1 METLHTYKQ
10 FVKVV
15 LPLALPKLY
24 TYAVPDELIEANAIG
39 KRVEVQF
46 GKQKLYTAIVYSI
59 STEAPTD
66 YVPKEIIAVVDEQPI
81 VTQTQLDFWYWM
93 ASYYMCTLGDVMNA
107 ALPAYFKLDS
117 ETSFVKNP
125 FHEVDI
131 VALSDDEYLIAEALN
146 HQEQI
151 SLKDITQI
159 LQKKTISKPI
169 KSLLEQKIIYVK
181 ETINEKYTPK
191 FETFV
196 ELDFG
201 IKSKELRLKEIFELV
216 SKSEKQENLL
226 LAYLDLSKKEKSVKR
241 AELLKKAGV
250 TADVLKAL
258 VKKEIFILEDK
269 IVDRVSK
276 NEIEALTNYEL
287 SIEQEVALIETKKL
301 FIEKDVVLLH
311 GITSSGKTLLYID
324 FIKEQL
330 AQGKQV
336 LYLLPEIALTAQL
349 IQRLEKI
356 IGHVAVYHSKFN
368 NAERIEIWNK
378 VLSGETKIVLGARS
392 SVFLPFQNLGLIIV
406 DEEHDSSYK
415 QQDPAPRY
423 QCRDS
428 AIFLATQFNAK
439 VLLGSATP
447 SIESYANAHAK
458 KYGLVKLNTRFGDV
472 QTPEIK
478 FISLTEANKKKD
490 LPAGRHGIVAGIS
503 FILRDEIQH
512 TLDKKEQVILFQ
524 NRRGYAPYLACN
536 VCNWIPQCKNC
547 DVSLT
552 YHKFTNDLRCHYCG
566 YTQSNVTTCK
576 DCGSHEMQQKGLG
589 TERIEEDLKTM
600 FPLAKIGRMD
610 YDTVKSKHGHH
621 KIIAAFEDGEYDILV
636 GTQMITKGLDFTN
649 VSLVGVLN
657 ADSLLFYPDFRAMER
672 AYQLL
677 LQVSGR
683 AGRREKRGNVLIQ
696 IGNVH
701 HVIADFL
708 LNNSYEDFYQSQLQE
723 RKQFNYPPFS
733 RLIKLTIKH
742 KDIKATIEAS
752 SKIADYL
759 QTKYSGWIIG
769 PNAPIIQK
777 INNYYLRDILI
788 KIPRNYKELNS
799 IKINIQQAINGL
811 YQFQSFKQI
820 RVVVD
825 VDCY

>member
-1 METLHTYKQ
+1 METLYTYRQ
-10 FVKVV
+10 FVQVI

-24 TYAVPDELIEANAIG
+24 TYAVPKHLEEYVQAG

-46 GKQKLYTAIVYSI
+46 GKQKLYTAIIHSVS
-59 STEAPTD
+59 ELPPTD
-66 YVPKEIIAVVDEQPI
+66 YVPKEILAVIDEYPI
-81 VTQTQLDFWYWM
+81 VTQIQLDFWQWI

-117 ETSFVKNP
+117 ETTFVKNP
-125 FHEVDI
+125 FQETDI
-131 VALSDDEYLIAEALN
+131 LDLSDDEYMIAEALN
-146 HQEQI
+146 HQEEI

-169 KSLLEQKIIYVK
+169 KSLLEKKIIYVK

-191 FETFV
+191 YETYVELNSEIKNQESKLKETF
-196 ELDFG
+196 D
-201 IKSKELRLKEIFELV
+201 LV
-216 SKSEKQENLL
+216 ARFPKQENLL
-226 LAYLDLSKKEKSVKR
+226 MAYLDLSKKNKLVKR
-241 AELLKKAGV
+241 TELIKKAGV
-250 TADVLKAL
+250 TADVLKSL
-258 VKKEIFILEDK
+258 IKKNIFITEEK
-269 IVDRVSK
+269 VVDRISK
-276 NEIEALTNYEL
+276 NDADELLTYEL
-287 SIEQEVALIETKKL
+287 SPEQQQALTEIKKHY
-301 FIEKDVVLLH
+301 EDKEVVLLH

-324 FIKEQL
+324 LIKEQL

-349 IQRLEKI
+349 VQRLENI
-356 IGHVAVYHSKFN
+356 LGSVAVYHSKFN
-368 NAERIEIWNK
+368 NAERVEIWNK

-392 SVFLPFQNLGLIIV
+392 SVFLPFQHLGLIIT

-415 QQDPAPRY
+415 QQEPAPRY
-423 QCRDS
+423 QCRD
-428 AIFLATQFNAK
+428 AAVYLAKQFNAK

-458 KYGLVKLNTRFGDV
+458 KYGLVKLGSRFGDV

-478 FISLTEANKKKD
+478 FVSITEANKKKEIVS
-490 LPAGRHGIVAGIS
+490 GITFV
-503 FILRDEIQH
+503 LRDEIQ
-512 TLDKKEQVILFQ
+512 LALNKNEQVILFQ
-524 NRRGYAPYLACN
+524 NRRGYAPYIACN

-566 YTQSNVTTCK
+566 FTQSNVNTCK
-576 DCGSHEMQQKGLG
+576 SCGSHELQQKGLG
-589 TERIEEDLKTM
+589 TERIEEDLKVL
-600 FPLAKIGRMD
+600 FPAAKIGRMD

-621 KIIAAFEDGEYDILV
+621 KIIEAFEEGVYDILV
-636 GTQMITKGLDFTN
+636 GTQMVTKGLDFNN

-657 ADSLLFYPDFRAMER
+657 ADALLYYPDFRAMER

-701 HVIADFL
+701 HVIADYI
-708 LNNSYEDFYQSQLQE
+708 LNDSYPDFYNTQMLE
-723 RKQFNYPPFS
+723 RKQYNYPPYS
-733 RLIKLTIKH
+733 RLIQLRIKH
-742 KDIKATIEAS
+742 KDVKTAMEAA
-752 SKIADYL
+752 SKIAEYL
-759 QTKYSGWIIG
+759 QSKYSGWIIG
-769 PNAPIIQK
+769 PTPPIISK
-777 INNYYLRDILI
+777 INNFYLRDILI
-788 KIPRNYKELNS
+788 RIPRNYKELTR
-799 IKINIQQAINGL
+799 IKSDIQQAINGL

>member
-1 METLHTYKQ
+1 METFHTYKQ
-10 FVKVV
+10 FVQVV

-24 TYAVPDELIEANAIG
+24 TYAVPVFLEERIAVG

-46 GKQKLYTAIVYSI
+46 GKQKLYTAIVHSI
-59 STEAPTD
+59 TSIAPTD
-66 YVPKEIIAVVDEQPI
+66 YVPKEILAVIDETPI
-81 VTQTQLDFWYWM
+81 IGQLQLDFWQWL
-93 ASYYMCTLGDVMNA
+93 STYYMCTLGDVMNA

-117 ETSFVKNP
+117 ETYFVKNP
-125 FHEVDI
+125 FNDI
-131 VALSDDEYLIAEALN
+131 DILDLSDDEYLIAEALN
-146 HQEQI
+146 HQEEI
-151 SLKDITQI
+151 SLKDVTDI

-169 KSLLEQKIIYVK
+169 KSLLEKKIIYVK

-191 FETFV
+191 FDTFV
-196 ELDFG
+196 GLAPE
-201 IKSKELRLKEIFELV
+201 IINQASRLKDTFELV
-216 SKSEKQENLL
+216 AKYPNQENLL
-226 LAYLDLSKKEKSVKR
+226 LAYLDLSKKNKSVR
-241 AELLKKAGV
+241 RVELLKKAGV
-250 TADVLKAL
+250 SGEVLKSL
-258 VKKEIFILEDK
+258 IKKNIFTTEEK

-276 NEIEALTNYEL
+276 NEIEELINYDL
-287 SIEQEVALIETKKL
+287 SNEQSVALSEIKNHYND
-301 FIEKDVVLLH
+301 KDVVLLH

-324 FIKEQL
+324 LIKEQI

-349 IQRLEKI
+349 VSRLENI
-356 IGHVAVYHSKFN
+356 IGNIAVYHSKFN
-368 NAERIEIWNK
+368 NAERVEIWNK
-378 VLSGETKIVLGARS
+378 VLSNETKVVLGARS
-392 SVFLPFQNLGLIIV
+392 SVFLPFQQLGLVIV

-415 QQDPAPRY
+415 QQEPAPRY
-423 QCRDS
+423 QCRDA
-428 AIFLATQFNAK
+428 AIYLAKQFNAK

-478 FISLTEANKKKD
+478 FISLTEANKKKEITS
-490 LPAGRHGIVAGIS
+490 GVT

-512 TLDKKEQVILFQ
+512 ALNRKEQVILFQ
-524 NRRGYAPYLACN
+524 NRRGYAPYIACN

-566 YTQSNVTTCK
+566 YTQSNVNTCK
-576 DCGSHEMQQKGLG
+576 SCGSHELQQKGLG
-589 TERIEEDLKTM
+589 TERIEEDLKVM
-600 FPLAKIGRMD
+600 FPAAKIGRMD
-610 YDTVKSKHGHH
+610 YDTVKSKNGHH
-621 KIIAAFEDGEYDILV
+621 KIIEAFEEGAYDILV
-636 GTQMITKGLDFTN
+636 GTQMVTKGLDFTN

-657 ADSLLFYPDFRAMER
+657 ADALLYYPDFRAMER

-683 AGRREKRGNVLIQ
+683 AGRREKRGNVFIQ

-701 HVIADFL
+701 HVIADYI
-708 LNNSYEDFYQSQLQE
+708 LNESYEDFYNAQMLE
-723 RKQFNYPPFS
+723 RKQFNYPPYS
-733 RLIKLTIKH
+733 RLVQLTIKH
-742 KDIKATIEAS
+742 KDVKTTIEAAN
-752 SKIADYL
+752 KIADYL

-769 PNAPIIQK
+769 PTPPIISK

-788 KIPRNYKELNS
+788 KIPRNYKELNR
-799 IKINIQQAINGL
+799 IKHDIQQAINGL

>member
-1 METLHTYKQ
+1 METFHTYKQ
-10 FVKVV
+10 FVQVV

-24 TYAVPDELIEANAIG
+24 TYAVPNVLEERIIVG

-46 GKQKLYTAIVYSI
+46 GKQKLYTAIVHSI
-59 STEAPTD
+59 SSIPPTD
-66 YVPKEIIAVVDEQPI
+66 YVPKEILSVIDEEPI
-81 VTQTQLDFWYWM
+81 VTQLQLYFWQWM
-93 ASYYMCTLGDVMNA
+93 SSYYMCTLGDVMNA

-117 ETSFVKNP
+117 ETYFIKNP
-125 FHEVDI
+125 FNDVDI
-131 VALSDDEYLIAEALN
+131 LDLSDDEYLIVEALN
-146 HQEQI
+146 HQDEI
-151 SLKDITQI
+151 SLKDVTDI
-159 LQKKTISKPI
+159 LQKKTISKSI
-169 KSLLEQKIIYVK
+169 KSLLEKKIIYVK

-196 ELDFG
+196 ELNSD
-201 IKSKELRLKEIFELV
+201 IKNQESRLKDTFELV
-216 SKSEKQENLL
+216 AKYPNQENLL
-226 LAYLDLSKKEKSVKR
+226 LAYLDLSKKNKSVKR
-241 AELLKKAGV
+241 SELLKKAGV
-250 TADVLKAL
+250 SGEVLKSL
-258 VKKEIFILEDK
+258 IKKNIFTTEEK

-276 NEIEALTNYEL
+276 KEIEELTNYDL
-287 SIEQEVALIETKKL
+287 SNEQSTALIETKEHYKD
-301 FIEKDVVLLH
+301 KDVVLLH

-324 FIKEQL
+324 LIKEQL

-349 IQRLEKI
+349 VSRLENI
-356 IGHVAVYHSKFN
+356 IGNIAVYHSKFN

-378 VLSGETKIVLGARS
+378 VLSNETKVVLGARS
-392 SVFLPFQNLGLIIV
+392 SVFLPFQQLGLVIV

-415 QQDPAPRY
+415 QQEPAPRY
-423 QCRDS
+423 QCRDA
-428 AIFLATQFNAK
+428 AIYLAKQFNAK

-478 FISLTEANKKKD
+478 FISLTETNKKKEITS
-490 LPAGRHGIVAGIS
+490 GVT

-512 TLDKKEQVILFQ
+512 ALNRKEQVILFQ
-524 NRRGYAPYLACN
+524 NRRGYAPYIACN

-566 YTQSNVTTCK
+566 YTQSNVSTCK
-576 DCGSHEMQQKGLG
+576 SCGSHELQQKGLG
-589 TERIEEDLKTM
+589 TERIEEDLKVM
-600 FPLAKIGRMD
+600 FPTAKIGRMD
-610 YDTVKSKHGHH
+610 YDTVKSKNGHN
-621 KIIAAFEDGEYDILV
+621 KIIEAFEEGVYDILV
-636 GTQMITKGLDFTN
+636 GTQMVTKGLDFTN

-657 ADSLLFYPDFRAMER
+657 ADALLYYPDFRAMER

-683 AGRREKRGNVLIQ
+683 AGRREKRGNVFIQ

-701 HVIADFL
+701 HVIADYI
-708 LNNSYEDFYQSQLQE
+708 LNESYDDFYNAQMLE
-723 RKQFNYPPFS
+723 RKQFNYPPYS
-733 RLIKLTIKH
+733 RLVQLTVKH
-742 KDIKATIEAS
+742 KDVKTAIDAANKM
-752 SKIADYL
+752 ADYL

-769 PNAPIIQK
+769 PTPPIISK

-788 KIPRNYKELNS
+788 KIPRNYKELYR
-799 IKINIQQAINGL
+799 IKLDIQQAINGL

-825 VDCY
+825 VDVY

>member
-1 METLHTYKQ
+1 METFHTYKQ
-10 FVKVV
+10 FVTVV

-24 TYAVPDELIEANAIG
+24 TYAVPNIFEEKITVG

-46 GKQKLYTAIVYSI
+46 GKQKQYTAIIHSVSAL
-59 STEAPTD
+59 APTD
-66 YVPKEIIAVVDEQPI
+66 YVPKEILGVIDEAPI
-81 VTQTQLDFWYWM
+81 VTQMQLDFWQWI
-93 ASYYMCTLGDVMNA
+93 ASYYMCNLGDVMQA

-117 ETSFVKNP
+117 ETYFVKNP
-125 FHEVDI
+125 FNDIDI
-131 VALSDDEYLIAEALN
+131 VGLTDDEYMIAEALN
-146 HQEQI
+146 HQDEI

-159 LQKKTISKPI
+159 LQKKTIAKPI
-169 KSLLEQKIIYVK
+169 KSLLDKKIIYVK

-196 ELDFG
+196 ELESRITNQESG
-201 IKSKELRLKEIFELV
+201 LKKVFDMV
-216 SKSEKQENLL
+216 SKFPNQENLL
-226 LAYLDLSKKEKSVKR
+226 LAYLELSKKDKSVKR

-250 TADVLKAL
+250 ASSVLNSMI
-258 VKKEIFILEDK
+258 KKEIFIIEEK

-276 NEIEALTNYEL
+276 NEIEELINYEL
-287 SIEQEVALIETKKL
+287 SKEQSTALTEIKEHY
-301 FIEKDVVLLH
+301 EDKDVVLLH

-324 FIKEQL
+324 LIKEQL

-349 IQRLEKI
+349 VQRLENI
-356 IGHVAVYHSKFN
+356 IGNIAVYHSKFN
-368 NAERIEIWNK
+368 NAERVEIWNK
-378 VLSGETKIVLGARS
+378 VLSNETKIVLGARS

-415 QQDPAPRY
+415 QQEPAPRY
-423 QCRDS
+423 QCRDA
-428 AIFLATQFNAK
+428 AIYLAKQFNAK

-447 SIESYANAHAK
+447 SIESYANTHAK

-478 FISLTEANKKKD
+478 FISLTEANKKKE
-490 LPAGRHGIVAGIS
+490 IQSGIS
-503 FILRDEIQH
+503 FLLRDEIQ
-512 TLDKKEQVILFQ
+512 LVLNKKEQVILFQ
-524 NRRGYAPYLACN
+524 NRRGYAPYLACGI
-536 VCNWIPQCKNC
+536 CNWIPQCKNC

-552 YHKFTNDLRCHYCG
+552 YHKFSNDLRCHYCG
-566 YTQSNVTTCK
+566 FTQSNVNTCK
-576 DCGSHEMQQKGLG
+576 SCGSHDMQQKGLG
-589 TERIEEDLKTM
+589 TERIEEDLKIM
-600 FPLAKIGRMD
+600 FPSAKIGRMD
-610 YDTVKSKHGHH
+610 YDTVKTKHGHN
-621 KIIAAFEDGEYDILV
+621 KIIEAFEEGAYDILV
-636 GTQMITKGLDFTN
+636 GTQMVTKGLDFTN

-657 ADSLLFYPDFRAMER
+657 ADSLLYYPDFRAMER

-696 IGNVH
+696 IGNIH
-701 HVIADFL
+701 HVIADYL
-708 LNNSYEDFYQSQLQE
+708 LNDSYQDFYNTQMLE
-723 RKQFNYPPFS
+723 RKQFNYPPYS
-733 RLIKLTIKH
+733 RLIQLTIKH
-742 KDIKATIEAS
+742 KDVKTTIEAAN
-752 SKIADYL
+752 KIADYL

-769 PNAPIIQK
+769 PTPPIISK

-788 KIPRNYKELNS
+788 KIPRNYKELNR
-799 IKINIQQAINGL
+799 IKNDIQQATNGL

>member
-10 FVKVV
+10 FIKVV

-24 TYAVPDELIEANAIG
+24 TYAIPDVLIDKIAIG

-59 STEAPTD
+59 TTEAPTD
-66 YVPKEIIAVVDEQPI
+66 YVSKEIIAVVDELPI
-81 VTQTQLDFWYWM
+81 VTQSQLDFWFWM

-117 ETSFVKNP
+117 ETHFVKNP
-125 FHEVDI
+125 FHEVNI
-131 VALSDDEYLIAEALN
+131 LALSDDEYMIADALN
-146 HQEQI
+146 HQDEI
-151 SLKDITQI
+151 TLKDIAQI
-159 LQKKTISKPI
+159 LQKKAISKPI
-169 KSLLEQKIIYVK
+169 KSLLEQRIIYVK

-196 ELDFG
+196 EIESKFKNKESGL
-201 IKSKELRLKEIFELV
+201 KSAFELV
-216 SKSEKQENLL
+216 SKSEKQENLVL
-226 LAYLDLSKKEKSVKR
+226 VYLDLSKKNNAVKR
-241 AELLKKAGV
+241 SELLKKAGV

-258 VKKEIFILEDK
+258 VKKEIFILEEK
-269 IVDRVSK
+269 VVDRVSK
-276 NEIEALTNYEL
+276 NEIEELANFEL
-287 SIEQEVALIETKKL
+287 SNEQKISLAEIKTNFED
-301 FIEKDVVLLH
+301 KDVVLLH

-324 FIKEQL
+324 LIQEQL

-356 IGHVAVYHSKFN
+356 VGSVAVYHSKFN

-378 VLSGETKIVLGARS
+378 VLSNETKIILGARS
-392 SVFLPFQNLGLIIV
+392 SIFLPFQNLGLIIV

-423 QCRDS
+423 QCRDA
-428 AIFLATQFNAK
+428 AIYLAKQFNAK

-478 FISLTEANKKKD
+478 FISLTEANKKKEIVS
-490 LPAGRHGIVAGIS
+490 GITY
-503 FILRDEIQH
+503 ILRDEIQH

-566 YTQSNVTTCK
+566 YTQSNITTCT
-576 DCGSHEMQQKGLG
+576 DCGSHEMKQKGLG
-589 TERIEEDLKTM
+589 TERIEEDLKIL

-610 YDTVKSKHGHH
+610 YDTVKSKHGHN
-621 KIIAAFEDGEYDILV
+621 KIIEAFEDGEYDILV
-636 GTQMITKGLDFTN
+636 GTQMVTKGLDFTN

-657 ADSLLFYPDFRAMER
+657 ADSLLFYPDFRGMER

-708 LNNSYEDFYQSQLQE
+708 LHSSYEDFYQSQLQE

-733 RLIKLTIKH
+733 RLIKLTLKH

-752 SKIADYL
+752 NKIADYL
-759 QTKYSGWIIG
+759 QTKYSGWVIG

-799 IKINIQQAINGL
+799 VKNNIQQAINGL